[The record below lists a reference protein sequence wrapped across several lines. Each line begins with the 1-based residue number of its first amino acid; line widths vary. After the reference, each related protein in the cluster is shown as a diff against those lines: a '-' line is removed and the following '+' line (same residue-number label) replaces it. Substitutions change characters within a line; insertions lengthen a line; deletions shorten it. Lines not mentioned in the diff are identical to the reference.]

1 MATSLR
7 VMNSHVAHKP
17 PCFALAMRRQSI
29 VLPGRRLLWPWEFVY
44 YRGDCLEVRE
54 FERALSLEVT
64 YFFFFLTFT
73 FWASS
78 AVLTLCVPVGFISA
92 RSERILNTT

>member
-73 FWASS
+73 FW
-78 AVLTLCVPVGFISA
+78 LRIFRGLDPVCPRRVHFCH
-92 RSERILNTT
+92 RSERIY